1 MIPGLSVRTVQ
12 GSATDGRDLRFSLGF
27 NFLDGPH
34 SLGWSLGYLSRNFEP
49 LAADEGS
56 FGFDYAYKYA
66 NQVFRLKND
75 VLHRADPAAATDYR
89 VTINWTVH
97 YDGAPWLFGGVEIG
111 SASCRERVCQSVE
124 SSVGAVS
131 LQKYKTHNTT

>member
-1 MIPGLSVRTVQ
+1 MVTRPPRSTRTDTLFPYTTLFRSQ

-75 VLHRADPAAATDYR
+75 VLHRDDPAAATDNR
-89 VTINWTVH
+89 VTLNCTR
-97 YDGAPWLFGGVEIG
+97 P
-111 SASCRERVCQSVE
+111 
-124 SSVGAVS
+124 
-131 LQKYKTHNTT
+131 